1 MRAAVVTEFGAP
13 LEISDLELP
22 TPGFGEALVRVE
34 TSGVCH
40 TDLHAAH
47 GDWPVKP
54 QPPFVPGHEGYGTVV
69 ALGTGVRD
77 LEVGDKVGNAW
88 LWSACGSCEYCRTGW
103 ETLCES
109 QQNGGYSV
117 NGSFGTYMLVNA
129 AYAPRI
135 PDGVDPLEIA
145 PILCAGVTVYKGLKV
160 TDTRPGQW
168 VAISGIGGL
177 GHIAVQYA
185 RAMGLRV
192 VAIDVDDSK
201 LALATR
207 LGAEVVVNARTS
219 DVVAEVQ
226 KATGGVHG
234 VLVTAVHP
242 QAFGQAIGS
251 TSVPDPGPTAS
262 SGHGLIDHCSSG
274 SSDYRQCVGGS
285 VGIDPD
291 NKLILLCDMD
301 IGAVLLPMG
310 DVVRRRP
317 KKALR
322 GRQVTGHYP
331 RQRVGQASN
340 QATEAGPGRRRRPNR
355 VDKIP
360 ARAPTAGAIGFTSH
374 TQPGGNTDPVRPA
387 PGQPPQTLT
396 NGSAPRI
403 GRGLGGPQV
412 GSEDFVA
419 DSGRRHAA

>member
-1 MRAAVVTEFGAP
+1 MTTTALSMPTTSDTTDGVRAAFVTAFGEP
-13 LEISDLELP
+13 LRIETLDLP
-22 TPGFGEALVRVE
+22 TPGYGEALVKLE

-69 ALGTGVRD
+69 ALGEGVDD
-77 LEVGDKVGNAW
+77 LSVGDKVGNAW
-88 LWSACGSCEYCRTGW
+88 LWSACGRCEYCRTGW

-129 AYAPRI
+129 AYAARI
-135 PDGVDPLEIA
+135 PDGVDPLEVA

-192 VAIDVDDSK
+192 VAVDIDDAK

-207 LGAEVVVNARTS
+207 LGAELAFNAATS
-219 DVVAEVQ
+219 DVIAEVQ
-226 KATGGVHG
+226 AATGGVHG

-242 QAFGQAIGS
+242 QAFGQAIGL
-251 TSVPDPGPTAS
+251 TRRGGTIVFVGLPPGEFPAPIFDIVLKGLTIRGSIVGTRQDMAEALDFYAR
-262 SGHGLIDHCSSG
+262 GLIHPTVHRASLDDINEVFIRMERG
-274 SSDYRQCVGGS
+274 QIDGRIVIDYRQ
-285 VGIDPD
+285 P
-291 NKLILLCDMD
+291 
-301 IGAVLLPMG
+301 
-310 DVVRRRP
+310 
-317 KKALR
+317 
-322 GRQVTGHYP
+322 
-331 RQRVGQASN
+331 
-340 QATEAGPGRRRRPNR
+340 
-355 VDKIP
+355 P
-360 ARAPTAGAIGFTSH
+360 A
-374 TQPGGNTDPVRPA
+374 
-387 PGQPPQTLT
+387 
-396 NGSAPRI
+396 
-403 GRGLGGPQV
+403 
-412 GSEDFVA
+412 E
-419 DSGRRHAA
+419 